1 MLCAIHR
8 LARKRV
14 KGHIGGEIGQGRRTN
29 RKEKMI
35 QPKKIHFPISNW
47 MKTQPSMFAHSL
59 KISFDQFLVV
69 NMVMAEKI
77 SETYTRNDLRT
88 II

>member
-1 MLCAIHR
+1 
-8 LARKRV
+8 V
-14 KGHIGGEIGQGRRTN
+14 KLGRGRHTN
-29 RKEKMI
+29 KKEKMI

-47 MKTQPSMFAHSL
+47 MKTQPSMVAHSL

-88 II
+88 MM